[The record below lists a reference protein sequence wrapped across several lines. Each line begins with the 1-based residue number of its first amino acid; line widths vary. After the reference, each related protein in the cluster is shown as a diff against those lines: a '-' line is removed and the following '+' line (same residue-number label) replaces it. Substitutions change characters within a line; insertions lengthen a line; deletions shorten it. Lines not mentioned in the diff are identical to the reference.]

1 MNLKIQFSDRKERK
15 IMNRTRQFT
24 LIELL
29 VVIAVIAILAALLLP
44 ALQKAKQA
52 GANAACINN
61 LKQIVLC
68 CNLYAEDSREWLL
81 EACIP
86 APVSIVWYRRLR
98 EKGYLGKTADK
109 VLVCPLDQTPVI
121 QADGTISGSYAYNN
135 GLGYLSASYP
145 PRKLSG
151 IRNPVIVPYLG
162 DGKTNDAQEYCL
174 GWLAS
179 QSRRTMNYV
188 PAYMIIQ
195 FGGGNPVQWGLARH
209 GRSVNIGMI
218 GGNVNHYRELELMRG
233 LCYDALYQSQKKWYY

>member
-1 MNLKIQFSDRKERK
+1 MKRLKS
-15 IMNRTRQFT
+15 FT

-29 VVIAVIAILAALLLP
+29 IVIAILAILAALLLP

-81 EACIP
+81 GACIP

-121 QADGTISGSYAYNN
+121 QSDSTLAGSYAYNN
-135 GLGYLSASYP
+135 GLGYLSSTYP
-145 PRKLSG
+145 PRKLSS
-151 IRNPVIVPYLG
+151 IRNPSIVPYLG
-162 DGKTNDAQEYCL
+162 DGKTNDSQEYCL

-179 QSRRTMNYV
+179 QSSRSMNYI

-195 FGGGNPVQWGLARH
+195 FGGGNPVQWGLSRH
-209 GRSVNIGMI
+209 NRCVNIGMI
-218 GGNVNHYRELELMRG
+218 GGNVSKYREYELMRG
-233 LCYDALYQSQKKWYY
+233 LCYDALYQSKKKWYYY